1 MANFFQ
7 DPNPT
12 GDPDYMKSSKEPER
26 VQADTSMGTLF
37 SGIADVTKDAGSAL
51 GTIFDTKI
59 KKDAQDIINPI
70 RADAGADLSVADATT
85 IAGTGA
91 KGRVRALQ
99 MRNGAGGDG
108 TDPTQGPLGF
118 APEDASLVQ
127 QQTAGIFDGV
137 DKPAQPLPPAAS
149 QELSRLNRLKTAYF
163 SGDLSDSHFSA
174 ELLAGASKLKARYP
188 GFEDEVD
195 TAFEKITGQNSANS
209 LRKSLIQDIQYNQM
223 AAMSAQSADDKFR
236 EKYRG
241 EISALGYDPDHGDLN
256 TIKPAVNDFLGQQ
269 ASLHATQLRAEVGTP
284 QAEAALSDTI
294 NLQVNTGLGALHNK
308 AQGQMGLTDYIAQA
322 KEMTLKGGG
331 SPKDIDAL
339 VTQMEFA
346 KQQQI
351 LSINKE
357 IYTPIE
363 GRKDGHTPVSL
374 LGPGADGKVQTIMAA
389 RMKPWDDAIALVKS
403 GNMSALQQTTD
414 NLKYQSNL
422 DVANLYRA
430 FPQARSAAAISTAFP
445 NNPIMSNRFIEF
457 SNILPDFQKAI
468 GAGIGN
474 AIINGTKDT
483 PAPTPSQALGAYGP
497 ANPNDPTA
505 TVRAARATVKQYDMV
520 ISPENKNTEN
530 AAHVATQFFTDQKFY
545 DNLNDSGRLKLFMTM
560 ASPEKSAFVQRM
572 AATGHPEVA
581 DQYKQWATYAAGDIW
596 RRNSDDMQSLIT
608 TKAYDI
614 QFNPQSGMFED
625 HTKYPSM
632 DAGGGARIPGKAP
645 SNITTTLASV
655 NNAMTI
661 LKPIVGNKPEEI
673 LNSMGIDPHAP
684 KEDFF
689 VDKITKALG
698 DKLQD
703 WSSSG
708 DREAIRSGRAPAGQ
722 TPLTPTADPDHP
734 ETTRGVIKGNLSDSQ
749 IVGMETE
756 SIPEGMS
763 AREFLQ
769 RLKDAHAGK

>member
-12 GDPDYMKSSKEPER
+12 SDPDYAKASKAPER

-37 SGIADVTKDAGSAL
+37 SGIGDVTKDAGSAL

-59 KKDAQDIINPI
+59 KKDAQDIINPL
-70 RADAGADLSVADATT
+70 RDDAGADLSVSDATT

-99 MRNGAGGDG
+99 MRNGAGLDG

-118 APEDASLVQ
+118 APTDASLVQ
-127 QQTAGIFDGV
+127 QQTAGIFDGI
-137 DKPAQPLPPAAS
+137 DQPAKPLPPAAT
-149 QELSRLNRLKTAYF
+149 QELSRLDRLKQAYF
-163 SGDLSDSHFSA
+163 SGDLSDSHYSA

-223 AAMSAQSADDKFR
+223 AALSASSADDKFR

-241 EISALGYDPDHGDLN
+241 EISALGFDPDRGDLQA
-256 TIKPAVNDFLGQQ
+256 IKPAVNEFLGQQ
-269 ASLHATQLRAEVGTP
+269 ATLHATQLRAEVGTP

-294 NLQVNTGLGALHNK
+294 NLQVNTGLTALHNK
-308 AQGQMGLTDYIAQA
+308 AQGQMGLQDYIAQA
-322 KEMTLKGGG
+322 KDMTLKGGG
-331 SPKDIDAL
+331 SPKEIDAL
-339 VTQMEFA
+339 VTQMELA

-351 LSINKE
+351 IAIDKS

-363 GRKDGHTPVSL
+363 GRNDGHTPVSL
-374 LGPGADGKVQTIMAA
+374 LGPGADGKAQAIKTA

-414 NLKYQSNL
+414 SMKYQSNL
-422 DVANLYRA
+422 DVQNLYRA

-483 PAPTPSQALGAYGP
+483 PAPTPTQALGSYGP
-497 ANPNDPTA
+497 DGSKTPT
-505 TVRAARATVKQYDMV
+505 AARATVRQYDAV
-520 ISPENKNTEN
+520 ISPENKNLPNST
-530 AAHVATQFFTDQKFY
+530 HVAKQFFGDTAFY
-545 DNLNDSGRLKLFMTM
+545 DNLNDAGRMKLFMTM
-560 ASPEKSAFVQRM
+560 ASPEKKEFIDKLSANDPDVGGAFVDW
-572 AATGHPEVA
+572 TKH
-581 DQYKQWATYAAGDIW
+581 AAGDIW
-596 RRNSDDMQSLIT
+596 RRNSSDLQSMIT
-608 TKAYDI
+608 DKRLDLN
-614 QFNPQSGMFED
+614 FNSKTLQFED
-625 HTKYPSM
+625 KTKYDQDTVS
-632 DAGGGARIPGKAP
+632 AGWRT
-645 SNITTTLASV
+645 SNQRNIQSI
-655 NNAMTI
+655 NNAITI
-661 LKPIVGNKPEEI
+661 MKPIVGN
-673 LNSMGIDPHAP
+673 DPQALLQALGVDP
-684 KEDFF
+684 TAAKEDG
-689 VDKITKALG
+689 VIQSVVKSVG
-698 DKLQD
+698 DKLQGWFSD
-703 WSSSG
+703 A
-708 DREAIRSGRAPAGQ
+708 DRENIRSGRTPVGK
-722 TPLTPTADPDHP
+722 TPLSGTPDPDRP
-734 ETTRGVIKGNLSDSQ
+734 ETNRGVIKGNLSDSQ
-749 IVGMETE
+749 IVGMETDN
-756 SIPEGMS
+756 IPEGMS

-769 RLKDAHAGK
+769 HLKDGGKGF